1 MKAQNLGRPIL
12 ADGKTGGLWL
22 HWNWTDQQSQMMSL
36 GDFSLNAKYLT
47 TLAAPWRSL
56 MLWVADLALKLGA
69 KSICF
74 GGAMDSTVAEN
85 AKTSAAV
92 TYVK

>member
-1 MKAQNLGRPIL
+1 M
-12 ADGKTGGLWL
+12 
-22 HWNWTDQQSQMMSL
+22 
-36 GDFSLNAKYLT
+36 F
-47 TLAAPWRSL
+47 
-56 MLWVADLALKLGA
+56 WVADLALKLGA

-74 GGAMDSTVAEN
+74 GGVMDSIVAEN

>member
-1 MKAQNLGRPIL
+1 M
-12 ADGKTGGLWL
+12 
-22 HWNWTDQQSQMMSL
+22 
-36 GDFSLNAKYLT
+36 F
-47 TLAAPWRSL
+47 
-56 MLWVADLALKLGA
+56 WVADLALKLGA

-74 GGAMDSTVAEN
+74 GGAMDTVAEN